1 MADIKIFEVPPEYDR
16 EKAKQEYEKAKNEYL
31 KTHDV
36 STEKKERGPSVVER
50 AALKEAINKERPG
63 TMKYKGLEKIYGPK
77 FRSNA
82 LMIGDAAALTLAYLI
97 TKGVNNLRTN
107 RLNNYLALGG
117 SPETKALANSI
128 VKSNRELMSLA
139 PTISGQIM
147 LMANTI
153 LENRLPKDNISDL
166 ERTIKNNPK
175 LSKREMEKI
184 KKDTLSKWEADQKP
198 LNNLEAT
205 RPSND
210 VWAHSL
216 NTASDFGVLLS
227 EAFPEMSS
235 KEIARR
241 VEAAKL
247 HDYGK
252 GMVRQGDLITS
263 ANFRAQPEINTA
275 KKAEVDAH
283 SHRGARALE
292 SIGEDLA
299 AKYAKEHHQKSEDFE
314 LQLLKAADV
323 YNAIA
328 MERVYK
334 GPKTAKEALNIMK
347 GEVEKGVITPE
358 AYAIVEKAVKNGKL
372 REPAKFNADLEDVYA
387 TEAANA
393 VKEKGIKLY
402 DVKVQ
407 DPKFVRGIEAFNS
420 IITGIMAGQGLKAA
434 SILAMDKVSKKVK
447 RNALMALYKDDRVM
461 YDRIKH
467 GYYSDKVIDQMFKDN
482 VDRIIEYQKK

>member
-1 MADIKIFEVPPEYDR
+1 MDYMKLFGLPEYDR

-31 KTHDV
+31 KTHAGA
-36 STEKKERGPSVVER
+36 TEKKEKGPGVVER
-50 AALKEAINKERPG
+50 AVLKEAINKERPG
-63 TMKYKGLEKIYGPK
+63 TMEYKGWEKIYEPDV
-77 FRSNA
+77 RRE
-82 LMIGDAAALTLAYLI
+82 LLEVGDAAGVLLALLATDGAIKL
-97 TKGVNNLRTN
+97 KTN
-107 RLNNYLALGG
+107 RLNNYLALGR
-117 SPETKALANSI
+117 SPETKALANKI
-128 VKSNRELMSLA
+128 VKSNKELMSLP
-139 PTISGQIM
+139 PTVGGQIM

-166 ERTIKNNPK
+166 ERTLKNDPK
-175 LSKREMEKI
+175 LSKSKMEKI
-184 KKDTLSKWEADQKP
+184 KKDTLSKWGADQKP

-216 NTASDFGVLLS
+216 NTASDFGVLLE
-227 EAFPEMSS
+227 EAFPKMSS

-241 VEAAKL
+241 VDAAKL

-263 ANFRAQPEINTA
+263 ANFRAQPEVNTE

-283 SHRGARALE
+283 SNRGARALE

-299 AKYAKEHHQKSEDFE
+299 AKYAKEHHLNPDDLE

-323 YNAIA
+323 FNAIT

-334 GPKTAKEALNIMK
+334 GPKTAKKALEIMK
-347 GEVEKGVITPE
+347 KDVAKGVITPE
-358 AYAIVEKAVKNGKL
+358 AYAVVEKAVKKGKL
-372 REPAKFNADLEDVYA
+372 REPTKFNADLEDVYA

-393 VKEKGIKLY
+393 VKEKGIKLF
-402 DVKVQ
+402 DINVQ
-407 DPKFVRGIEAFNS
+407 NSKYARGVEAFNT
-420 IITGIMAGQGLKAA
+420 IIAGILAGQGLKTA
-434 SILAMDKVSKKVK
+434 SDLVMNKVSKKAK

-467 GYYSDKVIDQMFKDN
+467 GYYPDKEIDQMFKDN
-482 VDRIIEYQKK
+482 VDRVIEYQKKS

>member
-1 MADIKIFEVPPEYDR
+1 
-16 EKAKQEYEKAKNEYL
+16 
-31 KTHDV
+31 
-36 STEKKERGPSVVER
+36 
-50 AALKEAINKERPG
+50 
-63 TMKYKGLEKIYGPK
+63 
-77 FRSNA
+77 
-82 LMIGDAAALTLAYLI
+82 
-97 TKGVNNLRTN
+97 
-107 RLNNYLALGG
+107 
-117 SPETKALANSI
+117 
-128 VKSNRELMSLA
+128 MSLP
-139 PTISGQIM
+139 PTVSGQIM

-153 LENRLPKDNISDL
+153 LENKLPKDNVSDL
-166 ERTIKNNPK
+166 ERIVKNNPK

-205 RPSND
+205 RPGND

-216 NTASDFGVLLS
+216 NTASDFGVLLG

-252 GMVRQGDLITS
+252 GMVRQDDLITS
-263 ANFRAQPEINTA
+263 ANFRAQPEINAA
-275 KKAEVDAH
+275 KKAEVDEH
-283 SHRGARALE
+283 SNRGAKALE

-299 AKYAKEHHQKSEDFE
+299 AKYANEHHQKSEDFE

-323 YNAIA
+323 FNAIT
-328 MERVYK
+328 MKRVYK
-334 GPKTAKEALNIMK
+334 EPKTAKEALNIMK

-393 VKEKGIKLY
+393 IKEKGIRLY
-402 DVKVQ
+402 DVNVQ
-407 DPKFVRGIEAFNS
+407 DPEFVKGFEAFNS
-420 IITGIMAGQGLKAA
+420 IISGIMAGQGLKAA
-434 SILAMDKVSKKVK
+434 SILAMGKVSKKVK

-467 GYYSDKVIDQMFKDN
+467 GYYSDKAIDQMFKDN
-482 VDRIIEYQKK
+482 VDRIIEYQKKQ